1 MAGSDG
7 FDALVQ
13 EAAKLRG
20 HLCLGL
26 PLGVKMG
33 LEGLRLLKME
43 KPEERNRLM
52 VVVENNKCPA
62 DGIQVATGCSA
73 GSRRLKVLDYGKSA
87 AVFFDGATGMG
98 FRVRT
103 KKDFSSRA
111 MDLAIKDGL
120 LKEGEEVK
128 QFSPLDRKIT
138 MNAFMKMT
146 PAELFDVQKV
156 KMVGEAPFLPSLT
169 EPSALLL
176 QCGEEIMDGKGVVE
190 KGGMLCG
197 SCAHEPILCLRVAA
211 FLGTPSC
218 PSSLA

>member
-7 FDALVQ
+7 FDTLVR

-33 LEGLRLLKME
+33 LEGLRLLNME
-43 KPEERNRLM
+43 EAKERIHLM

-87 AVFFDGATGMG
+87 AVFFDGATGKG
-98 FRVRT
+98 FRVAT

-120 LKEGEEVK
+120 LKEGEGVK

-146 PAELFDVQKV
+146 PEELFDVRRV
-156 KMVGEAPFLPSLT
+156 TMVGKAPFLSSLT
-169 EPSALLL
+169 EPNALCAE
-176 QCGEEIMDGKGVVE
+176 CGEEIMDGKGVVE
-190 KGGMLCG
+190 NGRTLCG
-197 SCAHEPILCLRVAA
+197 SCAHGPYYVSA
-211 FLGTPSC
+211 
-218 PSSLA
+218 

>member
-1 MAGSDG
+1 MAELDG
-7 FDALVQ
+7 FDALVK

-33 LEGLRLLKME
+33 LEGLRVLKME
-43 KPEERNRLM
+43 PERRDRLM

-87 AVFFDGATGMG
+87 AAFFDGDTGMG
-98 FRVRT
+98 FRVVT
-103 KKDFSSRA
+103 KKDFSRRA
-111 MDLAIKDGL
+111 MDLAVKDGL

-128 QFSPLDRKIT
+128 EFSPLDRKIT

-156 KMVGEAPFLPSLT
+156 KMVGEAPFLPSLI
-169 EPSALLL
+169 EPSVRCE

-190 KGGMLCG
+190 KGRTICG
-197 SCAHEPILCLRVAA
+197 SCAHGPYYVSA
-211 FLGTPSC
+211 
-218 PSSLA
+218 